1 MASYIMSTRS
11 IPAVKCLGH
20 SVIQTSPSNVKV
32 KESVE
37 LYIYSPSVPFIASY
51 RVNITHLILTFCF
64 VLPDCY
70 WHTNVSHKL
79 SNSRSDSLK
88 PDIGFHMYKSI
99 IWPNCHTWRINNLV
113 DHLGQTWTFCI
124 LTDTF
129 ITCKLNLFHDIKL
142 TQIHRD
148 TDVPLW
154 STTVPS
160 ILSLPS
166 LFSTCSTFLMTTN
179 GFNILSC

>member
-1 MASYIMSTRS
+1 LAYYTEGMGL
-11 IPAVKCLGH
+11 IPVVKCLGH
-20 SVIQTSPSNVKV
+20 SVNQTSQSIVKV
-32 KESVE
+32 KERE
-37 LYIYSPSVPFIASY
+37 KLYSFSSTVPFIASY
-51 RVNITHLILTFCF
+51 RVNITQLILTFWF
-64 VLPDCY
+64 VLPICY

-129 ITCKLNLFHDIKL
+129 ITWKLNMYHDI
-142 TQIHRD
+142 
-148 TDVPLW
+148 
-154 STTVPS
+154 
-160 ILSLPS
+160 
-166 LFSTCSTFLMTTN
+166 
-179 GFNILSC
+179 